1 MVVDN
6 GTTMFTGNDVDM
18 QVKHALT
25 EKAELEVMYIQ
36 RIAFLEK
43 GKRKIV
49 SELKEMLQSRDENIA
64 KLHKKIEEMELNK
77 VTSNTVVDLPVV
89 SPEKQRQGG
98 IIFDDA
104 PDDEMRVM
112 DQIETKDKHIS
123 SLKSVI
129 LQLES
134 ELNDARTEADT
145 LMADSKTREV
155 EVETLKAEVKSIKA
169 EITSTK
175 IVKPAGRE
183 QTTTNSGPNKYGE
196 KIRLAK
202 ARQRLNTLE
211 NQLKVKTKEIE
222 DMKKDKTLEFELE
235 ARDVAIKL
243 LAENKDKEIAFKD
256 EEIRE
261 LKSSVDSF
269 RRENE
274 SLSTRLSAADACGD
288 EDGINVDELKAKL
301 HDTEKSLES
310 AKMIIASL
318 EKSKNG
324 NIEDLKAKLATSNER
339 VASLEKELEVNEAAT
354 SAKSELEKHKRIRLE
369 EKMAT
374 ETEMAGLRQEALA
387 TLTKLDEKDQELEDL
402 RQKLEDISNRSGDK
416 EGQTFAK
423 QVEELDEA
431 MHHIRLQIASSN
443 QVHTNNHLTDAL
455 AKAGNALEKVTEKF
469 ESQSVL
475 IKQLE
480 LKDNEISN
488 LKETMNQ
495 SSSRTANFDD
505 VESQLKKALL
515 ENNYMKVE
523 NTLLKQEK
531 ETSVS
536 ALKEEL
542 MESNEAK
549 RKLTEQLEIQLRQ
562 LESVQQ
568 MMMNI
573 DKSEEFA
580 RADNTKKQDQ
590 VENNTSDTLQRRQ
603 SNRSWTSMHEQLSAY
618 LPKCISNVDG
628 EEVQLYQ
635 GNENMNE
642 I

>member
-1 MVVDN
+1 MS
-6 GTTMFTGNDVDM
+6 
-18 QVKHALT
+18 Q
-25 EKAELEVMYIQ
+25 Q
-36 RIAFLEK
+36 
-43 GKRKIV
+43 
-49 SELKEMLQSRDENIA
+49 
-64 KLHKKIEEMELNK
+64 
-77 VTSNTVVDLPVV
+77 
-89 SPEKQRQGG
+89 
-98 IIFDDA
+98 
-104 PDDEMRVM
+104 
-112 DQIETKDKHIS
+112 
-123 SLKSVI
+123 
-129 LQLES
+129 
-134 ELNDARTEADT
+134 
-145 LMADSKTREV
+145 
-155 EVETLKAEVKSIKA
+155 
-169 EITSTK
+169 
-175 IVKPAGRE
+175 
-183 QTTTNSGPNKYGE
+183 
-196 KIRLAK
+196 
-202 ARQRLNTLE
+202 
-211 NQLKVKTKEIE
+211 
-222 DMKKDKTLEFELE
+222 
-235 ARDVAIKL
+235 
-243 LAENKDKEIAFKD
+243 KD

-274 SLSTRLSAADACGD
+274 SLSTRLSAADACGE
-288 EDGINVDELKAKL
+288 EDGVNVQELKAKL

-339 VASLEKELEVNEAAT
+339 VASLEKELEVNEAAA

-387 TLTKLDEKDQELEDL
+387 ALTKLDEKDQELEDL
-402 RQKLEDISNRSGDK
+402 RQKLEDISHDK

-423 QVEELDEA
+423 QLEELDEA
-431 MHHIRLQIASSN
+431 MHHIRLQIASSS

-488 LKETMNQ
+488 LKETMNE
-495 SSSRTANFDD
+495 SSSRTADFND

-531 ETSVS
+531 EKSIS
-536 ALKEEL
+536 ALTEEL
-542 MESNEAK
+542 MECDEAR
-549 RKLTEQLEIQLRQ
+549 RKLTEQLEVQLRQ
-562 LESVQQ
+562 LESAQQ

-573 DKSEEFA
+573 DKSEEYA
-580 RADNTKKQDQ
+580 RVEDSKEQHQ
-590 VENNTSDTLQRRQ
+590 VENSTSDMLQRRQ
-603 SNRSWTSMHEQLSAY
+603 SNRSWTSMHEHLSAY
-618 LPKCISNVDG
+618 LPKCISNADG
-628 EEVQLYQ
+628 VEVQLYQ